1 MLRAVL
7 LSGGIYHDFERMSAA
22 TAGVLATAD
31 MAVEIVHSPEE
42 LVAALNRTPADLI
55 VVQALRWRMLGN
67 EKYEPFREE
76 WAYETGTDLIASMN
90 AHVARGGGVLSL
102 HTGCICFDDWP
113 GWQAILG
120 GGWIWGESFHA
131 PGLEPVDINP
141 AADHPVAAGISPF
154 TVVDEHYRNLALHP
168 GSVVLAQGAT
178 ADGVS
183 HPVAWAREGADFAG
197 RAVTLTIGHDLA
209 SLTEPR
215 QARFIR
221 QATLWSVGK
230 ERDGQA

>member
-42 LVAALNRTPADLI
+42 LVAALDRTPADLI

-221 QATLWSVGK
+221 QAALWSVGK
-230 ERDGQA
+230 EKDGQA